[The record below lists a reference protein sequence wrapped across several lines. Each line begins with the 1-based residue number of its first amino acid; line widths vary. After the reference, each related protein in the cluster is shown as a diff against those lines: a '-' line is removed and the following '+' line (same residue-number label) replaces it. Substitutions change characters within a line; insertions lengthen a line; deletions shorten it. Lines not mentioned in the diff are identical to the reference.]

1 MQYRL
6 VTYRYCGLLAHTCRS
21 SLSSELQPFQN
32 PRSWPAW
39 WCRLFSSLQV
49 TASSSLKALCYVPIW
64 LSALRQPA
72 HRSAAPKCHTPSP
85 WLPPVLRQSA
95 QRRQLVRA
103 AQAIAQSPCVH
114 LRWFT
119 AWRFP
124 TGGSELGPL
133 QDQVSNEQSA
143 YRRPASRCVLAGRMR
158 VRQNLCNSSQGS
170 AGVPRSNIC
179 HQGKVCLFSSAV
191 PSRHSLTFR
200 SMGRLHH
207 CSLRHSHAGAPY
219 LGR

>member
-1 MQYRL
+1 MMIQRFIPFVGTASFDTRALVVSQGTDLTGFAGHNL
-6 VTYRYCGLLAHTCRS
+6 VTRPSLNLAVC
-21 SLSSELQPFQN
+21 P
-32 PRSWPAW
+32 
-39 WCRLFSSLQV
+39 
-49 TASSSLKALCYVPIW
+49 
-64 LSALRQPA
+64 
-72 HRSAAPKCHTPSP
+72 SAACSSTCGAKVPCAVAVAA
-85 WLPPVLRQSA
+85 PVLRQCVQHHQFA
-95 QRRQLVRA
+95 KA
-103 AQAIAQSPCVH
+103 AQAIAKSAGVH

-124 TGGSELGPL
+124 KVAANLKRCKN
-133 QDQVSNEQSA
+133 QVSNEQSA
-143 YRRPASRCVLAGRMR
+143 YRRPACRCVLARRMR

-170 AGVPRSNIC
+170 AGVPRSNIF
-179 HQGKVCLFSSAV
+179 QRGKVCLFSSAV